1 MYFEPIWRHF
11 IGSANSFIWRHLQAI
26 YRTAL
31 LGAHVLGIYGRVQKE
46 GIITHFIADALHAC
60 DHYLGLL
67 QAEPPSLEPDNI
79 AANASDRLPA
89 NKGAEMQL
97 KSRDF
102 R

>member
-1 MYFEPIWRHF
+1 MNIIVWPHIAERD
-11 IGSANSFIWRHLQAI
+11 
-26 YRTAL
+26 RTAL

-46 GIITHFIADALHAC
+46 GIVTHFIADALHAC

-67 QAEPPSLEPDNI
+67 QAEPPSPQPDNI
-79 AANASDRLPA
+79 AANASDTLPA